1 MKKHG
6 AKIEAAKA
14 KKEAKLIEFDAPTA
28 AGTGDEDSSSD
39 SIDDE
44 EEGGEW
50 VNEENLHKHLSHG
63 VSLPAVP
70 TEDDADVV
78 TPVAV

>member
-1 MKKHG
+1 MKRLG
-6 AKIEAAKA
+6 AKLAA

-28 AGTGDEDSSSD
+28 AATGDEDSD

-50 VNEENLHKHLSHG
+50 INEENLHKHLSHG

-70 TEDDADVV
+70 TEVDVDVV
-78 TPVAV
+78 KPVDESQD